1 MGLPH
6 APFKE
11 PSEFEVRRWYLFMD
25 EETGIKAKFSASKTI
40 VLSTTSWLPLAKSI
54 GR

>member
-25 EETGIKAKFSASKTI
+25 ETGIKAKFSASKTI
-40 VLSTTSWLPLAKSI
+40 VLSTTSWLASGKKH
-54 GR
+54 R